1 MTHSPV
7 ASPADRGDSLPRR
20 LSRRSWRLTPLS
32 PLPPIAVTHSPVASP
47 ADRSDSH
54 PGAMVFSEYTK
65 QRIPSTGATFNINQE
80 GVGEGRHY
88 SQCCWHLRRYE
99 QHGTI
104 QRLPGSGRRSIVTPS
119 TEATIESRMEDD
131 DETTAS
137 QLQTLLVSKGRLLS
151 LFTIQRSRVRMGWTF
166 RGSAYCQLTRNAN
179 KEKRLVWA
187 QENLTAALHDGFTD
201 VVWTDEASVQL
212 ESHRR
217 HSFRKTGC
225 QPRPKPRYIIHTAY
239 IWVSYTLC
247 VCMCRSVL
255 YHFLYFLQS

>member
-1 MTHSPV
+1 M
-7 ASPADRGDSLPRR
+7 
-20 LSRRSWRLTPLS
+20 
-32 PLPPIAVTHSPVASP
+32 
-47 ADRSDSH
+47 
-54 PGAMVFSEYTK
+54 FSEYTK
-65 QRIPSTGATFNINQE
+65 QRILFFHQQGLLSTSIKKELEKE
-80 GVGEGRHY
+80 GITASVVAI
-88 SQCCWHLRRYE
+88 WKFLRRYE
-99 QHGTI
+99 QHRTI

-137 QLQTLLVSKGRLLS
+137 QLQTLLVSKGRSLS
-151 LFTIQRSRVRMGWTF
+151 LSTIQRSRVRMGWTF
-166 RGSAYCQLTRNAN
+166 RGSAYCQLIRNAN

-212 ESHRR
+212 ESHSR

-255 YHFLYFLQS
+255 YIPLLLFSTELNIQSKYMCGQGLAGLERHKLLCLRELWMRKGT